1 MKCFIVYCFCL
12 DKTLPASSPG
22 TNAVGNRYSISHN
35 LRFYSE
41 SREWH
46 SLHKRRGIKTERVL
60 PDHCMV
66 AGGRG
71 REGVLGQNVI
81 YVAGCRAYQ
90 MKPTVS
96 VIVRCGVEIGSRC
109 YKSGQFYVNQ
119 CSPFL
124 GFLIFGETCYYLYIT
139 YHTVFAA
146 CTITHPQITS
156 LLQFIQCTKILAN
169 IRLSCT
175 NSRSGLDQ
183 TNYTLCMVG
192 GTNHTHIINITQ
204 SNLPSLPIM
213 QMSKI
218 NNTTLSSPH
227 HTHPHQITHILTAD
241 DVTDTHGMCWS
252 SLGGRGGG
260 IRNKLYCMY
269 ELARAVMCIS

>member
-1 MKCFIVYCFCL
+1 MTTSLKCFIVYCFCL

-96 VIVRCGVEIGSRC
+96 VIVRCGVELGSRC
-109 YKSGQFYVNQ
+109 YKSGQLYVNQ

-146 CTITHPQITS
+146 CTIMYIHKS
-156 LLQFIQCTKILAN
+156 LLYFSSFNARRYWPTLDLAV
-169 IRLSCT
+169 CT

-192 GTNHTHIINITQ
+192 GTNHTPHYQHNTKQPSKSSYNADEQNQQHHII
-204 SNLPSLPIM
+204 L
-213 QMSKI
+213 
-218 NNTTLSSPH
+218 TTSHTSSPN
-227 HTHPHQITHILTAD
+227 HTHPH
-241 DVTDTHGMCWS
+241 C
-252 SLGGRGGG
+252 
-260 IRNKLYCMY
+260 
-269 ELARAVMCIS
+269 